1 MTAETTG
8 PFMWTNA
15 KVLAVDVRVA
25 REAAL
30 ALLPAALR
38 LPDPAMATLFVA
50 DYPETQF
57 GSIYHEAAV
66 LLHVEDA
73 VGPALHC
80 PWMVVDDDAALILG
94 REVLGFP
101 KKLADIR
108 LEARE
113 GGLVGTVRRRG
124 TEIMRLE
131 ATLHQTETAP
141 EPFFARRMI
150 NVIGTLPLGMR
161 LLELPPGQE
170 RIHASQR
177 AEARVT
183 LTSSERDPLGELK
196 AVPAGRAR
204 AVHLDFGTSDGP
216 PARVIGEVDA
226 DWITSHF
233 FARAW

>member
-1 MTAETTG
+1 
-8 PFMWTNA
+8 MWTNA
-15 KVLAVDVRVA
+15 KVLAVEVGVS
-25 REAAL
+25 REPAL

-38 LPDPAMATLFVA
+38 LPDPPTATLFVA

-73 VGPALHC
+73 AGPALHC
-80 PWMVVDDDAALILG
+80 PWMVVDDDTALILG

-101 KKLADIR
+101 KKMAEIR
-108 LEARE
+108 LDARE

-124 TEIMRLE
+124 AEIMRLE

-170 RIHASQR
+170 MIHTAQHG
-177 AEARVT
+177 EARVT
-183 LTSSERDPLGELK
+183 LTSGERDPLGELK
-196 AVPAGRAR
+196 AVPVGRAR
-204 AVHLDFGTSDGP
+204 VVHLDFGTSDGP
-216 PARVIGEVDA
+216 PPRVIGEVDA
-226 DWITSHF
+226 DWIAGHF